1 MFFKFSHGALYIDLI
16 KVLSIS
22 VFEKTAI
29 HVFYALNKCI
39 KLIYAFL
46 WCIFFY
52 FRFKS
57 RTITESYNIIRL
69 AQFMLTINMLK
80 CINEQQFESQ
90 LKLLGELNGNR

>member
-1 MFFKFSHGALYIDLI
+1 MRYHIDLI

-29 HVFYALNKCI
+29 KLIYALYKCI
-39 KLIYAFL
+39 KLIYAFF
-46 WCIFFY
+46 WCNYWHFP
-52 FRFKS
+52 FKS
-57 RTITESYNIIRL
+57 QVITEPYSIIRL

-90 LKLLGELNGNR
+90 LKLLGE